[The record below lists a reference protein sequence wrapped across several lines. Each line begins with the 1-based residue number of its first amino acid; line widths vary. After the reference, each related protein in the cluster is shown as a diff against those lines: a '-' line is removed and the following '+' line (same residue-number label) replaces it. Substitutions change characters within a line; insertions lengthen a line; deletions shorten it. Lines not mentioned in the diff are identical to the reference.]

1 MTPGNRV
8 FIKNLR
14 DKRIVLKTSKAYK
27 KVRTSADQEQNLQR
41 NVTTLISTVD
51 DLQVAAT

>member
-27 KVRTSADQEQNLQR
+27 KVRTSANQEQNLQR
-41 NVTTLISTVD
+41 NVTTLISIVD